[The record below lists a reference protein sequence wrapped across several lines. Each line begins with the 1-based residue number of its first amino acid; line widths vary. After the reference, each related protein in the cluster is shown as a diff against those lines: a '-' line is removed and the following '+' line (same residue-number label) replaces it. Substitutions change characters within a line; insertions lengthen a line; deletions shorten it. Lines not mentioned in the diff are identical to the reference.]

1 MTEHD
6 HIESAANSGDGPFNP
21 AGELVRFA
29 ETLIE
34 QGDITQALE
43 CLHEALTRQP
53 ENLYITAVIQRAEK
67 MRGTP
72 GQSQC
77 GPQPKPL
84 TVTVDSR
91 HPSGVLQEPAESPG
105 DVDARVRRLT
115 MVASRLFDRGAFD
128 AAFESLMKAYLL
140 DPGNP
145 LVVACEKQMMPVWNT
160 LRRTGFP
167 GYSPQHYVGAGK
179 VLQAPQPVASRPQ
192 PAAPVAPDPE
202 VRLEER
208 KRQLE
213 QQRKD
218 HEQTIWRNA
227 SKAPKSMPS
236 RSDKGKA
243 APPPRP
249 ATPRLRDLDKYD
261 RPGLLRWL
269 KGG

>member
-6 HIESAANSGDGPFNP
+6 HIESAASSGDGPFNP

-29 ETLIE
+29 EKLIE
-34 QGDITQALE
+34 QGDVGQALE

-67 MRGTP
+67 MRGAP
-72 GQSQC
+72 GRSQR

-84 TVTVDSR
+84 AVTVDSR
-91 HPSGVLQEPAESPG
+91 HPSGVRQEPVESPG

-160 LRRTGFP
+160 LRKTGFP
-167 GYSPQHYVGAGK
+167 GYSPQQYVATRKVPPAPPPVTAQPEPAG
-179 VLQAPQPVASRPQ
+179 
-192 PAAPVAPDPE
+192 PAAPDPE
-202 VRLEER
+202 ARLEER
-208 KRQLE
+208 KRQLA

-227 SKAPKSMPS
+227 SQAPKTIAS
-236 RSDKGKA
+236 RSDKDKA
-243 APPPRP
+243 APSPRP

-269 KGG
+269 KRG

>member
-6 HIESAANSGDGPFNP
+6 HRESTASSGDGPFNP

-29 ETLIE
+29 EKLIE
-34 QGDITQALE
+34 QGDVAQALE

-53 ENLYITAVIQRAEK
+53 DNLYITAVIQRAEK
-67 MRGTP
+67 MRVGP
-72 GQSQC
+72 GHSQRA
-77 GPQPKPL
+77 PHPKPL
-84 TVTVDSR
+84 TVTVDNR
-91 HPSGVLQEPAESPG
+91 HPSGVRQEPAESPA
-105 DVDARVRRLT
+105 DVDARIRRLT
-115 MVASRLFDRGAFD
+115 LVASRLFDRGAFD

-160 LRRTGFP
+160 LRKTGFP
-167 GYSPQHYVGAGK
+167 GYSPQHYIGAGK
-179 VLQAPQPVASRPQ
+179 VVQAPPPVVVQPP
-192 PAAPVAPDPE
+192 PAAPVATDAE
-202 VRLEER
+202 ARLEVR

-227 SKAPKSMPS
+227 SQAPKTMAARPEQ
-236 RSDKGKA
+236 GKPVQPA
-243 APPPRP
+243 RP
-249 ATPRLRDLDKYD
+249 VTPRLRDLDKHD
-261 RPGLLRWL
+261 RPNILRWL

>member
-6 HIESAANSGDGPFNP
+6 HIESTPGSGDGPFNP

-29 ETLIE
+29 EKLIE
-34 QGDITQALE
+34 QGDVAQALE

-67 MRGTP
+67 MRGAP
-72 GQSQC
+72 GRSQRA
-77 GPQPKPL
+77 PHLKPL

-91 HPSGVLQEPAESPG
+91 HPSGVRHEPAESPV

-160 LRRTGFP
+160 LRKTGFP
-167 GYSPQHYVGAGK
+167 GYSPQQYVAATK
-179 VLQAPQPVASRPQ
+179 VPQGPPPVAAQPP
-192 PAAPVAPDPE
+192 PAAPVALDPE
-202 VRLEER
+202 ARLEER
-208 KRQLE
+208 KRQLA

-227 SKAPKSMPS
+227 SQAPKNMVSP
-236 RSDKGKA
+236 SDKGKA

-249 ATPRLRDLDKYD
+249 APPRLRDLDKYD

>member
-1 MTEHD
+1 MTDHD
-6 HIESAANSGDGPFNP
+6 HIESATNAGDGPFNP

-29 ETLIE
+29 EKLIE
-34 QGDITQALE
+34 QGDVAQALE

-53 ENLYITAVIQRAEK
+53 DNLYITAVIQRAEK
-67 MRGTP
+67 MRGGP
-72 GQSQC
+72 AHSQRA
-77 GPQPKPL
+77 PQQKPL

-91 HPSGVLQEPAESPG
+91 QPSGVRQEPAESPG
-105 DVDARVRRLT
+105 DVDARIRRLT
-115 MVASRLFDRGAFD
+115 MVAGRLFDRGAFD

-160 LRRTGFP
+160 LRKTGLP

-179 VLQAPQPVASRPQ
+179 VLQAPPPVVAQSQPL
-192 PAAPVAPDPE
+192 APVATDAE
-202 VRLEER
+202 VRLELR

-227 SKAPKSMPS
+227 SQAPKNMAS
-236 RSDKGKA
+236 RSEKGKP

-261 RPGLLRWL
+261 RPNLLRWL